1 MTEEKPT
8 ISINIHGG
16 NNQILPNASHAEQH
30 FHYHA
35 TDAAES
41 LSRTRL
47 YNNVE
52 IDAEYIGKL
61 HKCYTASDLAKVVVE
76 MVHDEDIPYLDDVL
90 AVKASFFR
98 NLLPFCPN
106 LRSGITDSNIR
117 ARINDELAIKP
128 SRPYGQQH

>member
-16 NNQILPNASHAEQH
+16 NNQILPNATHAEQH
-30 FHYHA
+30 FHYH
-35 TDAAES
+35 TMSAAEPP
-41 LSRTRL
+41 SRTRL

-52 IDAEYIGKL
+52 VDAEYIDKL
-61 HKCYTASDLAKVVVE
+61 RRCCTASDLAKVVVE